1 MFIEEFFWL
10 VALHPVFEEF
20 DVVWFACQF
29 CEGNLVTTPKTL
41 GFLAI
46 YFLGPCPTLGRS
58 QNNHRPLRT
67 LSKAVGAG
75 IVLNGFNFLN
85 DGVQGSCHQLMHGFG
100 IGAFH
105 EVGLVAIADEQA
117 FYFLMTNSR
126 QDCRVSN
133 LVAIEVQDRQY
144 CTIPYGVEELIGVPS
159 CSEGPSF
166 SFPISYDT
174 ANYQVRVIKGSPVS
188 MRNRITQF

>member
-1 MFIEEFFWL
+1 
-10 VALHPVFEEF
+10 
-20 DVVWFACQF
+20 
-29 CEGNLVTTPKTL
+29 
-41 GFLAI
+41 
-46 YFLGPCPTLGRS
+46 
-58 QNNHRPLRT
+58 
-67 LSKAVGAG
+67 
-75 IVLNGFNFLN
+75 
-85 DGVQGSCHQLMHGFG
+85 MHGFE

-105 EVGLVAIADEQA
+105 EVWFVAIADEQA

-159 CSEGPSF
+159 CSEGTSF

-188 MRNRITQF
+188 MRNRITQFTTFMDRARSFRGDVARNSTREGELLEQLLHPTGVLGNVGVVLAVGTFQVDVSD